1 MFGIRKSSQKKGS
14 FENIIKYN
22 LSTLLNDEAKFNIDL
37 NKDNNIGDVV
47 DKIIAN
53 TDEFGIYKT
62 TSGAFIKDES
72 SLSVGDS
79 SVSPT
84 LLTQQVTLRGQDD
97 DQFI

>member
-1 MFGIRKSSQKKGS
+1 MTDNDKLLLYYRDKKNIWYKEEFSKEGS

-72 SLSVGDS
+72 SLI
-79 SVSPT
+79 
-84 LLTQQVTLRGQDD
+84 LVTHR
-97 DQFI
+97 